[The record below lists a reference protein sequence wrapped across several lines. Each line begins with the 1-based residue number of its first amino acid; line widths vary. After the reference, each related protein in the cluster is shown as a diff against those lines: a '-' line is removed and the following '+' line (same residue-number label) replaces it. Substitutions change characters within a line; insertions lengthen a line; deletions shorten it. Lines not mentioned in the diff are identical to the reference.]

1 MNDLYSVRNKKTP
14 ENLIYDSIGVKLR
27 TQIVRV
33 WSRFFRQLD
42 PDISEEIWFEINSV
56 ICDEHGVNSIYEPP
70 IGFYK
75 ESEKCRKYFERLEQI
90 EELFDVIE
98 AVFRAITKVPEI
110 LNQRVGITPDHIIA
124 DLNSRF
130 RENDFGYEYNRGNI
144 LRIDNNLL
152 HEDIIDQVIHL
163 TNEPLFQNANE
174 EFLSALTHLKNGR
187 NKEALSDSLKAF
199 ESTMKIIIHDF
210 KWDYQQ
216 NDTASK
222 LIQKCLDKELIPKFL
237 QSQFSALRTTLEAGI
252 PTIRNKNSG
261 HGQGPVK
268 IVVPDSLATYSIYM
282 TGTCINYLIELYKE
296 KKPSS

>member
-1 MNDLYSVRNKKTP
+1 MNDLYSIRNKKIS
-14 ENLIYDSIGVKLR
+14 ENLIYDSISVKLR

-33 WSRFFRQLD
+33 WSRFFKQINQD
-42 PDISEEIWFEINSV
+42 TAEEIWSEINSI
-56 ICDEHGVNSIYEPP
+56 ICDEHGVHSLYQPR

-75 ESEKCRKYFERLEQI
+75 ESGKCLKYFERLEQI

-98 AVFRAITKVPEI
+98 VVFRAITKIPDI
-110 LNQRVGITPDHIIA
+110 LNLRVRITPNQIIA
-124 DLNSRF
+124 ELNSRF
-130 RENDFGYEYNRGNI
+130 NENGFGYEYTKGNI
-144 LRIDNNLL
+144 VRIDNNLL
-152 HEDIIDQVIHL
+152 HEDIIDQVIQL
-163 TNEPLFQNANE
+163 TNEPLFINANE
-174 EFLSALTHLKNGR
+174 EFLSALSHLKNGR

-210 KWDYQQ
+210 EWDYQQ

-268 IVVPDSLATYSIYM
+268 IIVPDSLATYSIYM

-296 KKPSS
+296 KRPSS